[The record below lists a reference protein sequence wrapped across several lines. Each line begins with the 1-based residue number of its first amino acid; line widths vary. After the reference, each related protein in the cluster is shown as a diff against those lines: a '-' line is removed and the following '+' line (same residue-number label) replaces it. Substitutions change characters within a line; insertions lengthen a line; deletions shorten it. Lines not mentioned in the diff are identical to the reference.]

1 MSPSKY
7 SDSYGTTRR
16 IRDKNIVVYGN
27 WSYSR
32 MYHGYTGSIEVCKC
46 SVNSH
51 TCFEEVNTGFCTKEE
66 FKKYVSEVVERWKTD
81 FKPLSLNEYSDLNQK
96 LRNYINDDL
105 LKNIDLDD
113 PRQCQIRF
121 FEYAKDPFPKR
132 TSMAGKEELDII
144 SIPNFLRDF
153 IKKEYEGKWI
163 VKRAELIRIFS
174 DIFNTTF
181 NVKGWELEIR
191 QLGLSEEDV
200 SGRIEAEN
208 YDHKDSIWKYHLDK
222 SINHFK
228 LDFLDWFNT
237 FKTNINY
244 KDQFEEKFDT
254 YFECSEHEFEMA
266 FCEFIEYHNGKTYKL
281 SARDCKGAPDRL
293 VISPKGE
300 IYFVELKKPSTGGQL
315 SSDQKY
321 ELNELEYYKQKT
333 FVINNCKKAL
343 EFAEIVERW

>member
-1 MSPSKY
+1 MSPTKY

-16 IRDKNIVVYGN
+16 IREKNIVVYGN
-27 WSYSR
+27 WFYST
-32 MYHGYTGSIEVCKC
+32 MSQDYVGWIDVWDDSNNSQINIED
-46 SVNSH
+46 
-51 TCFEEVNTGFCTKEE
+51 VNTGICSKEE
-66 FKKYVSEVVERWKTD
+66 FKSYVSEVVKRWKSD
-81 FKPLSLNEYSDLNQK
+81 FKPLSENEYFELQQK
-96 LRNYINDDL
+96 LKSYMQNNL

-132 TSMAGKEELDII
+132 TSMAGKEELDIV

-153 IKKEYEGKWI
+153 IKKEYKNIWI
-163 VKRAELIRIFS
+163 VKRAELIRMFK
-174 DIFNTTF
+174 DIFNETYRE
-181 NVKGWELEIR
+181 KGWELEIQ

-254 YFECSEHEFEMA
+254 YFECSEHEFEIA

-333 FVINNCKKAL
+333 FVINDCKKAL
-343 EFAEIVERW
+343 EFAEIVESW